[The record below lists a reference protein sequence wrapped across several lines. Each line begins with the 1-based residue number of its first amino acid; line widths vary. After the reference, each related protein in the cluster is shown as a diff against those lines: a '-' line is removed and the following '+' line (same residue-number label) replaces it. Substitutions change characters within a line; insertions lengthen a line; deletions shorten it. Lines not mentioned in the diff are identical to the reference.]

1 MAAGS
6 VIKRVTGGG
15 KAARHDAMS
24 PDAASKERRENIGL
38 TLFWLVVLAYAY
50 FIPSGLDWN
59 TESHLYPAFS
69 IVDHHTLSIDSY
81 QAGLGDKSYAR
92 GHYYSDKAPGLSF
105 LAVPIYAVLR
115 FVLPNVKGHKYVL
128 YKHYGYYI
136 SQDMVYLR
144 YAITYLLVIMPS
156 AALVWLLWLFLARIS
171 GREGWSLLLAGVY
184 ALGTIAYVYSTWF
197 FSHQIAAVLLFSS
210 FLLVFLHLRH
220 KPLDRRAA
228 LFTAVAGLFSGL
240 SIISEYPTFVI
251 AGCIGVYLLVVA
263 RDKLR
268 SAAVFVGAM
277 VPMAALAVMYNL
289 LAFGKPF
296 ATGYNYVNSAWYHSH
311 TKGWIFGLSD
321 PSSYGVQA
329 PSLYSLWQIT
339 FGTYRGIF
347 LISPVLLL
355 AIVGAYFMWRRKEVR
370 PEFWL
375 CVVVVLLYFLMDAS
389 RGVDQ
394 NGWSGGSS
402 VASRHLT
409 PMLPFMIIP
418 IVFGFQSV
426 WFRRV
431 FLVLGAI
438 SVAIVFAI
446 VSTSGLFTFT
456 DQNPLVNEA
465 FPDFFGGH
473 IAANWGATWFATYGV
488 THALSLIPLLV
499 IAGALAVRIAL
510 QYRPASAQRLSSDGS
525 VRPVEAG

>member
-1 MAAGS
+1 MTAGS
-6 VIKRVTGGG
+6 VMRRVIGSREVSDGDAVSEETG
-15 KAARHDAMS
+15 
-24 PDAASKERRENIGL
+24 SKDRRESIGL
-38 TLFWLVVLAYAY
+38 KFFWLVVLAYAY
-50 FIPSGLDWN
+50 FIPSSLDWN
-59 TESHLYPAFS
+59 TESHLYPAIS
-69 IVDHHTLSIDSY
+69 IVDHPTLSIDRY
-81 QAGLGDKSYAR
+81 QVGLGDKSYAR

-105 LAVPIYAVLR
+105 LAVPVYAVLR
-115 FVLPNVKGHKYVL
+115 LVLPNVKGHQYIL
-128 YKHYGYYI
+128 YKHLGYYI

-156 AALVWLLWLFLARIS
+156 AAMVWLLWLFLARIS

-197 FSHQIAAVLLFSS
+197 FSHQVAAVLLFSS

-311 TKGWIFGLSD
+311 TKGGLFGLSD

-347 LISPVLLL
+347 LMSPVLLL
-355 AIVGAYFMWRRKEVR
+355 AIVGAFFMWRRKDMR

-375 CVVVVLLYFLMDAS
+375 CVV
-389 RGVDQ
+389 
-394 NGWSGGSS
+394 
-402 VASRHLT
+402 
-409 PMLPFMIIP
+409 
-418 IVFGFQSV
+418 
-426 WFRRV
+426 
-431 FLVLGAI
+431 
-438 SVAIVFAI
+438 
-446 VSTSGLFTFT
+446 
-456 DQNPLVNEA
+456 
-465 FPDFFGGH
+465 
-473 IAANWGATWFATYGV
+473 
-488 THALSLIPLLV
+488 
-499 IAGALAVRIAL
+499 
-510 QYRPASAQRLSSDGS
+510 
-525 VRPVEAG
+525 